1 VTIRVGVIGVGYLGR
16 HHARIL
22 ASLPGVSLV
31 AVVDTNRARAR
42 EIAAA
47 HGTEALFEARD
58 LLGRVDAVTV
68 AVPTEL
74 HRDIAIPFLAAGVPA
89 LVEKPMARSLAEAD
103 ALIAAAERANVLLAV
118 GHTERFNPAVAAARP
133 LVANPRFV
141 EVHRLGTF
149 PDRSLDIDVV
159 FDLMIHDL
167 DVVLSLV
174 GADVESIEA
183 VGVPVLTG
191 RVDIANARLK
201 FANGCIANLTASR
214 ISRDRVRKIRFFQ
227 PAAYLS
233 IDYAA
238 QKIELWRLIRSNGAS
253 PKIEGGEVPVP
264 NEEPLRRELADFVE
278 AIAARRAPL
287 VTGEQG
293 RRALALATE
302 ITERM
307 AVQQHQ

>member
-1 VTIRVGVIGVGYLGR
+1 MPLRVGVIGVGHLGR

-22 ASLPGVSLV
+22 AALPGVTLL
-31 AVVDTNRARAR
+31 AVVDTNRDRAQ
-42 EIAAA
+42 EIAAS
-47 HGTEALFEARD
+47 HGTEALFDARD
-58 LLGRVDAVTV
+58 LIGRVDAVTV

-74 HRDIAIPFLAAGVPA
+74 HREIAIPFLAAGVPA
-89 LVEKPMARSLAEAD
+89 LVEKPMARSLEEAD
-103 ALIAAAERANVLLAV
+103 DLIAAAARTGAVLAV
-118 GHTERFNPAVAAARP
+118 GHTERFNPAVEAARS
-133 LVANPRFV
+133 LVANPRFI

-174 GADVESIEA
+174 GSEVESIEA

-233 IDYAA
+233 IDYAV
-238 QKIELWRLIRSNGAS
+238 QKVEMWRLTHANGGA
-253 PKIEGGEVPVP
+253 PRIEGGEVGVP
-264 NEEPLRRELADFVE
+264 NEEPLKRELVDFVE
-278 AIAARRAPL
+278 AVAARREPL
-287 VTGEQG
+287 VTGRQG
-293 RRALALATE
+293 RQALALATE
-302 ITERM
+302 ITRKM
-307 AVQQHQ
+307 AAASGF